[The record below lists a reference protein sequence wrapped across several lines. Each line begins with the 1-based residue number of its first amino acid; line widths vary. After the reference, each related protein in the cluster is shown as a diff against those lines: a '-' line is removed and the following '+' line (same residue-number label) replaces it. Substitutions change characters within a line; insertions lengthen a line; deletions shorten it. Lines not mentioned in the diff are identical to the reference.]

1 MPTTPSDSGSSTTST
16 MKTAGIGLVIGL
28 ALGLGLTIKTYMS
41 GQDALS
47 AQVEQTAQAEATSHK
62 LASRVALLEVHLDLR
77 RALDA
82 FDAQNFGLANDKL
95 AAAGVLLG
103 KVDVATSGAD
113 ADAVS
118 ALAGRLGRAKI
129 DVGVD
134 MVAQRADLVGLLQ
147 AADGLLGN

>member
-1 MPTTPSDSGSSTTST
+1 MPTMPTPAPATNST
-16 MKTAGIGLVIGL
+16 MKTAGIGLAVGL
-28 ALGLGLTIKTYMS
+28 VLGLGLTGKVYMS

-47 AQVEQTAQAEATSHK
+47 AQQEQTAQAEATAQK

-113 ADAVS
+113 ASAVS
-118 ALAGRLGRAKI
+118 ALSDRLGRAKV
-129 DVGVD
+129 DVGLD
-134 MVAQRADLVGLLQ
+134 MVAQRADLASLLS
-147 AADGLLGN
+147 AADGLLGA

>member
-1 MPTTPSDSGSSTTST
+1 MPTTPAAGSSTNTT
-16 MKTAGIGLVIGL
+16 MKTAGIGLAVGL
-28 ALGLGLTIKTYMS
+28 VLGLGLTLKVYMS
-41 GQDALS
+41 GQDALTEQV
-47 AQVEQTAQAEATSHK
+47 AQTEQAQATAQK

-113 ADAVS
+113 ASAVS
-118 ALAGRLGRAKI
+118 ALSERLGRAKV
-129 DVGVD
+129 DVGLD
-134 MVAQRADLVGLLQ
+134 MVAQRADLASLL
-147 AADGLLGN
+147 ASADTLLGG